1 MTTIGVYDS
10 GIGGLT
16 TLAALMR
23 RLPRCSFRYYADN
36 ARMPFGT
43 KTAEEVKEAVCRALS
58 RMRRECD
65 AIVLGCNTASVT
77 ADPPG
82 VFKLRPRLDEEEL
95 SSVLLL
101 ATPLTL
107 SRLRAD
113 YGGFMSADTGEL
125 AVLVEITASLR
136 YKGRRP
142 LDMSVLGG
150 YLSEKLP
157 RCAPRRILL
166 GCSHYIYLSREISRL
181 YPGASVVS
189 GNLRLAEEVAG
200 ALGEKPENDG
210 LPALP
215 SAAEEG
221 ARVKTVFTGERE
233 ERKYRWLLSRLL
245 TAPRESL

>member
-1 MTTIGVYDS
+1 
-10 GIGGLT
+10 
-16 TLAALMR
+16 
-23 RLPRCSFRYYADN
+23 
-36 ARMPFGT
+36 
-43 KTAEEVKEAVCRALS
+43 
-58 RMRRECD
+58 
-65 AIVLGCNTASVT
+65 
-77 ADPPG
+77 
-82 VFKLRPRLDEEEL
+82 
-95 SSVLLL
+95 
-101 ATPLTL
+101 
-107 SRLRAD
+107 
-113 YGGFMSADTGEL
+113 MSADTGEL

-157 RCAPRRILL
+157 KCAPRRILL

-189 GNLRLAEEVAG
+189 GNLRLAEEVAE

>member
-43 KTAEEVKEAVCRALS
+43 KTAEEVKEATCRALS

-113 YGGFMSADTGEL
+113 YGGFMSAAACARTT
-125 AVLVEITASLR
+125 AVS
-136 YKGRRP
+136 
-142 LDMSVLGG
+142 
-150 YLSEKLP
+150 
-157 RCAPRRILL
+157 
-166 GCSHYIYLSREISRL
+166 
-181 YPGASVVS
+181 
-189 GNLRLAEEVAG
+189 
-200 ALGEKPENDG
+200 
-210 LPALP
+210 
-215 SAAEEG
+215 
-221 ARVKTVFTGERE
+221 
-233 ERKYRWLLSRLL
+233 
-245 TAPRESL
+245 